1 MLWVHWWVG
10 QAPGMP
16 GCGTWWLM
24 TAMGTLVDWAVP
36 SGNRLEGGFQNG
48 AYQCQCQHSRVSLQK
63 WLPPASVFPVESQL
77 PPASLLLLRVNE
89 FLNTPSALQ
98 LS

>member
-10 QAPGMP
+10 QTPGMP